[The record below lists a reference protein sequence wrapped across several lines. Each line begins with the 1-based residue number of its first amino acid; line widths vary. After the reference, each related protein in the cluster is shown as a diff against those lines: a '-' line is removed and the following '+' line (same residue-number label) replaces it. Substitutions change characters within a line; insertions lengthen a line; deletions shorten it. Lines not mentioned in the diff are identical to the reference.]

1 MNKNKYYEMLIFM
14 GAAIQEAHK
23 VIIEEL
29 SLQNED
35 QNEVMEQFNQ
45 LITSLAMEQVI
56 KEYGQEEAAYF
67 FNEFAEETSESLS
80 NHIGI
85 MISKGDA
92 LVRFK

>member
-1 MNKNKYYEMLIFM
+1 MNKNKYYEMLTFM
-14 GAAIQEAHK
+14 GATIQEAHE
-23 VIIEEL
+23 VIVEEL
-29 SLQNED
+29 SLQNKD

-67 FNEFAEETSESLS
+67 FNEFGKETSESLS
-80 NHIGI
+80 NHIGT

>member
-1 MNKNKYYEMLIFM
+1 MNKDKYYEMLTFT
-14 GAAIQEAHK
+14 GAAIQEAYK
-23 VIIEEL
+23 VIVEEL

-35 QNEVMEQFNQ
+35 KNEVMEKFNQ

-56 KEYGQEEAAYF
+56 KEYGQDEAAYF
-67 FNEFAEETSESLS
+67 FYEFAKETSESLS
-80 NHIGI
+80 NHIGT

>member
-1 MNKNKYYEMLIFM
+1 MNNNKYYEILTFT
-14 GAAIQEAHK
+14 GAVIQEAHK
-23 VIIEEL
+23 LIVEEL

-45 LITSLAMEQVI
+45 LITSLAMGQVI
-56 KEYGQEEAAYF
+56 KEYGQEDAAYF
-67 FNEFAEETSESLS
+67 FNKFAKETSESLS
-80 NHIGI
+80 NHIGT

>member
-1 MNKNKYYEMLIFM
+1 MNKNIYYEMLTFM

-23 VIIEEL
+23 VIVEEL

-56 KEYGQEEAAYF
+56 KEYGQEEAVCF
-67 FNEFAEETSESLS
+67 FNEFAKETSESLS
-80 NHIGI
+80 NHIGT